1 MGPVRVSETSA
12 GFTALQPN
20 RLRYSSLSWGKP
32 QISLLRFSTDVVGA
46 LLSLHLHGFLVAT
59 RKIQRENQP

>member
-1 MGPVRVSETSA
+1 MEAVRVSGTSA

-20 RLRYSSLSWGKP
+20 RLRYSLLSCRKP
-32 QISLLRFSTDVVGA
+32 QTSLLRFSTEVADA

-59 RKIQRENQP
+59 HKIQRENQP

>member
-1 MGPVRVSETSA
+1 MEPVRVSETSA

-20 RLRYSSLSWGKP
+20 RLRYSSFSWRKP
-32 QISLLRFSTDVVGA
+32 QISLLRSSTDVAVA

-59 RKIQRENQP
+59 RKIQRENEP